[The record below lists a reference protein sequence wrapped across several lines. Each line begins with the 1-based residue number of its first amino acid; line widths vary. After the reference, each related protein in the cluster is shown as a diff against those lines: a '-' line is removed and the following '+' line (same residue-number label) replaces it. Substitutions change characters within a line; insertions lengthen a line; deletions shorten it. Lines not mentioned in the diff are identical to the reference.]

1 MEVRIIKNNDFKDDL
16 IKRSYEITYRAKT
29 VDYKKIIQG
38 YAVVF
43 NTWTDINNGWDK
55 CWSECICK
63 GAFAKSLKNNSI
75 LALYNHDFNNVIAR
89 KDINMKLIEE
99 DKGLYFEIELPNTT
113 QANDLYE
120 LINRG
125 IVNQRSFAGYVTKH
139 TWGVSDGKSYREI
152 QEVDLIEITITPIP
166 AYEVTEAEVKR
177 NRELKGKGNV
187 RSEYMDLDIIIS
199 EAKQKL
205 NEIKNYDR
213 RLK

>member
-38 YAVVF
+38 YAAVF
-43 NTWTDINNGWDK
+43 NTWTDINNGWDE

-75 LALYNHDFNNVIAR
+75 LALYNHDFNNVIDR

-99 DKGLYFEIELPNTT
+99 DKGLYFEIELHNTT
-113 QANDLYE
+113 QSNDLYE

-125 IVNQRSFAGYVTKH
+125 IVNQCSFAEYVTKY

-166 AYEVTEAEVKR
+166 AYEVTKAEVKR

-187 RSEYMDLDIIIS
+187 RSEYMDLDLIIS

>member
-38 YAVVF
+38 YAAVF
-43 NTWTDINNGWDK
+43 NTWTDINNGWDE

-75 LALYNHDFNNVIAR
+75 LALYNHDFNNVIDR

-113 QANDLYE
+113 QSNDLYE

-125 IVNQRSFAGYVTKH
+125 IVNQCSFAEYVTKY

-166 AYEVTEAEVKR
+166 AYEVTKAEVKR

-187 RSEYMDLDIIIS
+187 RSEYMDLDLIIS

>member
-38 YAVVF
+38 YAAVF
-43 NTWTDINNGWDK
+43 NTWTDINNGWDE

-75 LALYNHDFNNVIAR
+75 LALYNHDFNNVIDR

-113 QANDLYE
+113 QSNDLYE

-125 IVNQRSFAGYVTKH
+125 IVNQCSFAGYVTKY

-166 AYEVTEAEVKR
+166 AYEVTKAEVKR

-187 RSEYMDLDIIIS
+187 RSEYMDLDLIIS

>member
-38 YAVVF
+38 YAAVF
-43 NTWTDINNGWDK
+43 NTWTDINNGWDE

-75 LALYNHDFNNVIAR
+75 LALYNHDFNNVIDR

-113 QANDLYE
+113 QSNDLYE

-125 IVNQRSFAGYVTKH
+125 IVNQCSFAGYVTKY
-139 TWGVSDGKSYREI
+139 T
-152 QEVDLIEITITPIP
+152 
-166 AYEVTEAEVKR
+166 
-177 NRELKGKGNV
+177 
-187 RSEYMDLDIIIS
+187 
-199 EAKQKL
+199 
-205 NEIKNYDR
+205 
-213 RLK
+213 